1 MYVPQANQA
10 GIALSPEATEAKS
23 LEVKQLETRLQEDG
37 REMLKPPVKRIAA
50 GRVQHDGSASE
61 ESERSMVAE
70 RHPEKPKTHVRR
82 KTNKERQRSREK
94 WSPHRRPQFVSGG
107 PPPPQ
112 SSLDEAS
119 DHEGRGRK
127 IPEWS
132 GSSDSYDESVRVHRR
147 KEDVM
152 REKSPPIASL
162 SQPNLTPA
170 DGEPVAPPHGRVPT
184 LTPSAGGP
192 TVTPSEGEP
201 IFIPSAP
208 GPSNS
213 AIEPIH
219 TTSAYNSAIE
229 PTPISSAYNSAV
241 EPTSAYN
248 SAVEPTSDYTNATGA
263 TPNTSRPGS
272 AGRSTPSR
280 QYGVPLGGLPLGVS
294 ASSHARSDGQVPTRG
309 QRPNVN
315 PLDTPT
321 SEHFSLLGASV
332 SVAEET
338 VMLNEEG
345 VASTSDA
352 HVTEAFEQVGS
363 TAVVEVPSGTITEPP
378 LSDLEVCGIVS
389 RTCMLGTYII
399 HSLSSNFH
407 PCYGMLSTDSQCVYM
422 YV

>member
-23 LEVKQLETRLQEDG
+23 LEVKQLETRSQEDG

-70 RHPEKPKTHVRR
+70 RPPEKPKTRVRR

-107 PPPPQ
+107 PPPPTPTPTQ
-112 SSLDEAS
+112 SSSDEAS
-119 DHEGRGRK
+119 DHEGGGRK
-127 IPEWS
+127 MPEWF

-147 KEDVM
+147 KEDNM

-162 SQPNLTPA
+162 SQPTLTPA

-184 LTPSAGGP
+184 LTPSAGVP

-201 IFIPSAP
+201 IFILSAP

-229 PTPISSAYNSAV
+229 PTPIS
-241 EPTSAYN
+241 SAYN

-294 ASSHARSDGQVPTRG
+294 ASSHAKSDGQVTTRS

-363 TAVVEVPSGTITEPP
+363 TAVVEVPPGTIAEPP
-378 LSDLEVCGIVS
+378 LSDLEVCGVVS

-422 YV
+422 HV